1 MEENNAEQM
10 NLSTLEAKVDELIA
24 LCDGLLRTNQAL
36 REERKAWLAERDR
49 LRQQK
54 NQADGKLD
62 AMIGRLKTLEDEF

>member
-1 MEENNAEQM
+1 MEENNAERM
-10 NLSTLEAKVDELIA
+10 DLNALEAKVDELIA
-24 LCDGLLRTNQAL
+24 LCDGLLRANQAL